1 MLQIKTIKNHL
12 IADKEK
18 EAFCFRSVASQ
29 TLDENALI
37 KEMLSY
43 NSSFTEADIS
53 GLFSVLG
60 TVVNKYL
67 AKGYNVILPFG
78 ALRANATG
86 TCETINTSFSQGTG
100 NHQIGFIF
108 NPSEKTLSEVNK
120 NLEYKQVLP
129 DSTKEGKIYR
139 ISGLDDDAKEIRLKE
154 VDSKSKIR
162 ISGRNL
168 TFDSA
173 DEAQGVFLENET
185 GITRISKFDRKGS
198 NIIDFHLPESLL
210 TGEYSVSIVTKPG
223 KEYRTATTFETIKLS
238 ETE

>member
-12 IADKEK
+12 IAGKEK

-129 DSTKEGKIYR
+129 DSTKEGKIFSHR
-139 ISGLDDDAKEIRLKE
+139 MTHLKLKIHNGKKSSFVILNPGLLPSSRHHLSHVIEIHSFSIAFL
-154 VDSKSKIR
+154 
-162 ISGRNL
+162 
-168 TFDSA
+168 
-173 DEAQGVFLENET
+173 DEQKNFQ
-185 GITRISKFDRKGS
+185 
-198 NIIDFHLPESLL
+198 
-210 TGEYSVSIVTKPG
+210 
-223 KEYRTATTFETIKLS
+223 TTFLS
-238 ETE
+238 MNQLL

>member
-12 IADKEK
+12 IAGKEK

-139 ISGLDDDAKEIRLKE
+139 ISGLDDDAREIRLKE
-154 VDSKSKIR
+154 VDSKSRFESAEEILPLIPRMKHKVFSWKTR
-162 ISGRNL
+162 TESQEFQYLTEKAQIS
-168 TFDSA
+168 
-173 DEAQGVFLENET
+173 
-185 GITRISKFDRKGS
+185 
-198 NIIDFHLPESLL
+198 
-210 TGEYSVSIVTKPG
+210 
-223 KEYRTATTFETIKLS
+223 
-238 ETE
+238 

>member
-12 IADKEK
+12 IAGKEK

-37 KEMLSY
+37 NEMLSY

-120 NLEYKQVLP
+120 NL
-129 DSTKEGKIYR
+129 
-139 ISGLDDDAKEIRLKE
+139 
-154 VDSKSKIR
+154 
-162 ISGRNL
+162 
-168 TFDSA
+168 
-173 DEAQGVFLENET
+173 
-185 GITRISKFDRKGS
+185 
-198 NIIDFHLPESLL
+198 
-210 TGEYSVSIVTKPG
+210 
-223 KEYRTATTFETIKLS
+223 
-238 ETE
+238 